1 MISFTRVFYA
11 LLFVTFFISC
21 FLLGYS
27 FDTLIPTRMALM
39 YDQNIGKLDCSQ
51 TYSYETQ
58 PKGRYFTGLGVGFY
72 DYRFPIT
79 AQHIVLHWT
88 SGADGPIIESKSSDG
103 VNVFAGISFQY
114 TFIRTPENLCKIIHF
129 YGNAENARKFIINFA
144 RSAARDAI
152 GEFRVSDLWQ
162 QRSTIAARVKQ
173 AVGQAIEQHHV
184 TMMNLQLLT
193 LDIPDDIQKEVEN
206 TMIQSQ
212 MVFQLQLQ
220 QQGLIVTTRTKQ
232 LQAQQSAEISIINA
246 IASSNATLTQA
257 KVEALALNVTITAEA
272 KGYAAIKNALNLTN
286 TELLSLVY
294 IDTLLKTTAG
304 SVVVGENLPSIL
316 TQAGV

>member
-1 MISFTRVFYA
+1 MLSYTRMFYF
-11 LLFVTFFISC
+11 LLGLTFFIAP

-27 FDTLIPTRMALM
+27 FDILTPRRMGLM
-39 YDQNIGKLDCSQ
+39 YNQNIGKLDCNQ
-51 TYSYETQ
+51 IYSYETQ
-58 PKGRYFTGLGVGFY
+58 AKGRYYTGLGIGFY

-79 AQHIVLHWT
+79 AQHIVLH
-88 SGADGPIIESKSSDG
+88 SVSNADGPIIESKTSDG
-103 VNVFAGISFQY
+103 VNVYAGISFQY
-114 TFIRTPENLCKIIHF
+114 TFIRTPENLCKVIQY
-129 YGNAENARKFIINFA
+129 YGTSDNARNFIINFA

-173 AVGQAIEQHHV
+173 AVGNVIQNHHV
-184 TMMNLQLLT
+184 NMINLQLLT
-193 LDIPDDIQKEVEN
+193 LDIPDDIQREVEN

-220 QQGLIVTTRTKQ
+220 QQGLVVTSITKQ

-246 IASSNATLTQA
+246 IANSNSTLTRA
-257 KVEALALNVTITAEA
+257 NIEAVALNTTISAEA

-286 TELLSLVY
+286 DQLLSLVY
-294 IDTLLKTTAG
+294 IDTLLKTPAG
-304 SVVVGENLPSIL
+304 SVIVGEHVPQEIP
-316 TQAGV
+316 QV